1 MKNYILYYSIHNIV
15 KASYIQSGWYEVVS
29 SGLVFILD
37 IFRLVSMCSHR
48 DGVRQRGEWRDFL
61 DWREHN
67 MYRDWKWPI
76 RPVLMIDHHFMAG
89 FLKSIVTRDPSRNRL
104 ANLRGNVVP
113 ECGNCVLSQWGEGG
127 RGWHLW
133 NWKKVLL
140 SLLALCQVG
149 GGDSWLPRT
158 LSLRTSLDDVIINVS
173 RIIPQL

>member
-1 MKNYILYYSIHNIV
+1 MLKFHIFKVGGMTWIPPDWFLYWIFSDWCQCVPTEMESGRDDFEEIFWTGGNI
-15 KASYIQSGWYEVVS
+15 
-29 SGLVFILD
+29 
-37 IFRLVSMCSHR
+37 
-48 DGVRQRGEWRDFL
+48 
-61 DWREHN
+61 
-67 MYRDWKWPI
+67 YRDWKRPI

-104 ANLRGNVVP
+104 ANLRGNVVS

-127 RGWHLW
+127 MGWHLW

-173 RIIPQL
+173 RIIAIKN